1 MKNFS
6 YLTVDIWCLLPKV
19 GELRTKP
26 LLYLKL
32 WSVSTGL
39 KYRDFWGHVLHWLKK
54 LNKRRRVNFFLA
66 WFDKFRHKYSS
77 L

>member
-26 LLYLKL
+26 PCIEQPFQGCTVELRSKIFTAYKIK
-32 WSVSTGL
+32 SDTGSTGDL
-39 KYRDFWGHVLHWLKK
+39 CDM
-54 LNKRRRVNFFLA
+54 
-66 WFDKFRHKYSS
+66 
-77 L
+77 